1 MGDWLIPVEQSSGSG
16 GVAVPDM
23 PITDGKLTDQIRVLD
38 VQDNIGVVDTDSFP
52 NLNDIVYGVGNSS
65 GTLEV
70 SGVRAVKIYT
80 ADANTPPQDA
90 LNIDLTK
97 STGNVDVFMGNHG
110 SDNVLGGAG
119 ADHVTTGTGLS
130 DSLTAGVG
138 ANQQFTANGA
148 QASLFDNAGGDT
160 NLIFKAL
167 AATRLFGSG
176 TTPASRRSTCEA
188 AAATP
193 STSGC
198 RPEQIRQAIT

>member
-1 MGDWLIPVEQSSGSG
+1 MTPAALETLLTSQGFSSAAIAQAITHTLTDGFIPVEQSSDSR
-16 GVAVPDM
+16 GVTVPDM

-80 ADANTPPQDA
+80 ADANTPSQDA

-110 SDNVLGGAG
+110 SDSVLGGAG

-130 DSLTAGVG
+130 EWTVSPRLT
-138 ANQQFTANGA
+138 FST
-148 QASLFDNAGGDT
+148 L
-160 NLIFKAL
+160 
-167 AATRLFGSG
+167 
-176 TTPASRRSTCEA
+176 PRRSPMRSSPTRM
-188 AAATP
+188 P
-193 STSGC
+193 QP
-198 RPEQIRQAIT
+198 RW